1 MAKRIFTDESLSAF
15 VDRIK
20 SYADEILSG
29 HTHDISDINNLLNTL
44 NSIYTKNEID
54 NMEFITTNDIDTIC
68 SADIEGASLN
78 GEVRF

>member
-1 MAKRIFTDESLSAF
+1 MAKRVFTDESLSTF
-15 VDRIK
+15 VDK
-20 SYADEILSG
+20 VKDYANEILSS

-54 NMEFITTNDIDTIC
+54 NMEFITTDDIDVIC
-68 SADIEGASLN
+68 SADIEVASLN